1 MVYTTET
8 LIWQSFEIEVRY
20 DSDPFNLARQDREAM
35 AHVEIHT
42 IQPEKAPLPITETGY
57 RSHFTPKG
65 NINEYESAVE
75 FVRTWLDHEA
85 RSEEWRIAQEN
96 ARQLNLF

>member
-1 MVYTTET
+1 MTYTTET

-20 DSDPFNLARQDREAM
+20 DPDAFNLTRQDREAM

-42 IQPEKAPLPITETGY
+42 IKPEKAPLPITETGY

-65 NINEYESAVE
+65 NIDEYDSVVE
-75 FVRTWLDHEA
+75 FVRMWLDHEA
-85 RSEEWRIAQEN
+85 QSEEWRIAQEN
-96 ARQLNLF
+96 ARQMSLF